1 MGCTLNTTYRNE
13 TLTTTVRQNRQKN
26 HRRTLIEIEKVC
38 NFNIITAEE
47 LLISKYMKAITDKKL
62 RGKLMKETIGIE
74 KKTIEQTNKTP
85 EKRTRKKQFRKH

>member
-1 MGCTLNTTYRNE
+1 
-13 TLTTTVRQNRQKN
+13 
-26 HRRTLIEIEKVC
+26 
-38 NFNIITAEE
+38 
-47 LLISKYMKAITDKKL
+47 MKAITDKKL